1 MFQLP
6 ATFLLF
12 IIYINI
18 GFSQQ
23 NLVPNPS
30 FEVHDSC
37 PYIYYGQVNLSEE
50 WSSFRESP
58 DYGNTCAGTV
68 PTSPIGS
75 TQNPVTGNAYCGFI
89 AYGASQNG
97 NYREHLGAQ
106 LCQNLVIGQ
115 QYFVSMNIIRSS
127 GYPGACNNIGIKFST
142 VPFTSVNFP
151 PLSNNAHV
159 FSNTVISNDS
169 IWTYI
174 SGTFV
179 PDSSYSYIMIGNF
192 FDSTNTVQYGSGAYY
207 FVDDIC
213 VSTDPLGCGMQSCAS
228 LDITPTKFLN
238 SMTISPNPVIDKM
251 NINFNNAP
259 NEIITL
265 IIYDSFGRFQK
276 SIDNISTTETIDVEL
291 GSNLSKGVY
300 FVQLLKN
307 DQIIATSKFLKN

>member
-1 MFQLP
+1 MFRLP
-6 ATFLLF
+6 TTFFMF
-12 IIYINI
+12 ILCNYI

-30 FEVHDSC
+30 FEVYDSC
-37 PYIYYGQVNLSEE
+37 PYNYYGQVSFLEE
-50 WSSFRESP
+50 WRSFRESP
-58 DYGNTCAGTV
+58 DYGNTCAGSV

-89 AYGASQNG
+89 GYGASQNG

-106 LCQNLVIGQ
+106 LCQDLVIGQ

-127 GYPGACNNIGIKFST
+127 GWPGACNNLGIKFST

-151 PLSNNAHV
+151 PLSNSAHM

-174 SGTFV
+174 SGTFI
-179 PDSSYSYIMIGNF
+179 PDSSYSYIIIGNF
-192 FDSTNTVQYGSGAYY
+192 FDSTSTVQYGSGAYY

-213 VSTDPLGCGMQSCAS
+213 VSTDSLGCGMQSCAS
-228 LDITPTKFLN
+228 LDVTPPKFLN
-238 SMTISPNPVIDKM
+238 SMIISPNPIIDKM
-251 NINFNNAP
+251 NIKFNNST

-276 SIDNISTTETIDVEL
+276 SIDDISITETIDIEL
-291 GSNLSKGVY
+291 GINLCKGIY
-300 FVQLLKN
+300 FIQLQKN
-307 DQIIATSKFLKN
+307 DQIIATSRFLKN